1 MTTTQ
6 TSIVRIYLLK
16 KSNKQGTFIVI
27 GVLALLLS
35 LYSVTKKNEK
45 LTTTTPV
52 KVALLDSGIINNQT
66 LALSFDFIN
75 NKDEALDDF
84 GHGTNLA
91 NLLLENE
98 HVALYNAK
106 VLNEHGSG
114 QVDDVMAGLNWAYDN
129 KVDVINMS
137 FDFTANYPKLKE
149 TIDFITDKN
158 IIIVSAVGNDILVYL
173 KENYSDIK

>member
-91 NLLLENE
+91 NLLLEN
-98 HVALYNAK
+98 K
-106 VLNEHGSG
+106 
-114 QVDDVMAGLNWAYDN
+114 
-129 KVDVINMS
+129 
-137 FDFTANYPKLKE
+137 
-149 TIDFITDKN
+149 
-158 IIIVSAVGNDILVYL
+158 
-173 KENYSDIK
+173 